1 MIGIR
6 PLIIK
11 LPSGYLVLF
20 IEIIESKMLDALS
33 PRPLYLSPVKC
44 TPLIEPAERF
54 PVFLRLANALSPPP
68 PHSLSLSRSIT
79 LFPYA
84 IETAHALDNYER
96 ESIVGRFPVSRRKRQ
111 QWSNSLRSMPCM
123 GNQSGLGE
131 LKFLPPHLRIQISS
145 SLNINR

>member
-68 PHSLSLSRSIT
+68 LTLSLSLAQSLCSPMLLKQLMHSIIT
-79 LFPYA
+79 SVNRLSVVFRFRDANGSNGRTPCDRCLVW
-84 IETAHALDNYER
+84 ETNRA
-96 ESIVGRFPVSRRKRQ
+96 S
-111 QWSNSLRSMPCM
+111 
-123 GNQSGLGE
+123 GN
-131 LKFLPPHLRIQISS
+131 
-145 SLNINR
+145 